1 MVPQQESKTAQGYEL
16 QLRVNSLG
24 GFLFAQFLRP
34 VLATTA
40 RTGPKNSVRVVCV
53 SSSAAVMAPKSP
65 INFNNMNYERDGS
78 AMTKYMRS
86 RVDSVIHAAEFARQ
100 TGCDGIIS
108 MSRPWNLMTDLQRI
122 MPGNPITHEPKNG
135 TYNQIFAGLSSEI
148 TEKND
153 GGWVA
158 PFGRLPRPGGSF
170 RGGTLGKGLEVVRR
184 ASQVLLNMTGHKR
197 SIRQTW

>member
-108 MSRPWNLMTDLQRI
+108 M
-122 MPGNPITHEPKNG
+122 NPITHEPKNG